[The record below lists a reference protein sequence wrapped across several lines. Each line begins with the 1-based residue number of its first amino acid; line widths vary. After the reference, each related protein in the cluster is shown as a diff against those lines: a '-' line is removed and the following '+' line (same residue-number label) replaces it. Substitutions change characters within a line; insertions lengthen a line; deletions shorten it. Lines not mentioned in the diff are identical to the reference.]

1 MVPLYKSGCN
11 DLTDFQLL
19 CKPCNGND

>member
-1 MVPLYKSGCN
+1 MVPRYKSGCN
-11 DLTDFQLL
+11 DLTNFQLL

>member
-1 MVPLYKSGCN
+1 MVPLYKSSCN
-11 DLTDFQLL
+11 DLTNFQLL